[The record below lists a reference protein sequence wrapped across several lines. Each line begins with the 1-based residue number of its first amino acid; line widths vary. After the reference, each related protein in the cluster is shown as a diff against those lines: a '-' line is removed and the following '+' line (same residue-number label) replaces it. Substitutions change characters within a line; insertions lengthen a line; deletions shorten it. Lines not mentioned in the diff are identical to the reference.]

1 MEYQQAQAPFAAQL
15 SFPQVPTGPLKSAEA
30 VQSPTVDV
38 DTTMTDNDR
47 TQRAASV
54 LSGMSA
60 EDMEAA
66 ETLNSLHAST
76 WPNFKLSIRQLTLRL
91 YIEFHS
97 PPQSQR
103 LPTHIQTTSSYDD
116 REPEPL
122 LSLLTSQHPL
132 AASLINGSLSAYK
145 TTQSYIPGAYFVERN
160 VGLPLAGTIGRVTG
174 VEGGLRW
181 ALQRRE
187 GSDQTQSQRKT
198 DMVPLNESS
207 PEVDVEKGFGDRP
220 AGGRVR
226 RSSQLSFAESL
237 PAYDEAGRS
246 PPYQEQQQLVLESRE
261 RQSPPG
267 WRAQLMITTS
277 GLGIAMRDESLRSL
291 RYCLSWLTWAN
302 QRLGGAIQNLK
313 DLLHQWD
320 EGQQNGT
327 PAMRPN
333 MSASSI
339 QESESRSAALSARI
353 AALKSDVL
361 STLKQ
366 VVEIVSNYAGGAL
379 PENARN
385 LVHRHLISLPQR
397 FSLASAISSK
407 SENGSEAASSAH
419 RVMVLAQE
427 GLDMMNQVSRVVND
441 TLVSAENWCEKLGKR
456 RPEMQ
461 RQSLFLGDMKMES
474 NEQHP
479 SPDGRNGSHDVKMEM

>member
-1 MEYQQAQAPFAAQL
+1 MEYQLAHAPFAAHVP
-15 SFPQVPTGPLKSAEA
+15 FPQAPTGPLKSAEA
-30 VQSPTVDV
+30 VQSTMIDP

-47 TQRAASV
+47 AQRAVSV

-66 ETLNSLHAST
+66 ETLNSLHTSKCS
-76 WPNFKLSIRQLTLRL
+76 NLKLSSPQLTVWLE
-91 YIEFHS
+91 EFHS
-97 PPQSQR
+97 PTQSQR
-103 LPTHIQTTSSYDD
+103 PPTHLQTTSSYDD
-116 REPEPL
+116 TQPEPL
-122 LSLLTSQHPL
+122 LSLLTSQHPI

-187 GSDQTQSQRKT
+187 SSDQTQGARKSNL
-198 DMVPLNESS
+198 VVVNENSNG
-207 PEVDVEKGFGDRP
+207 VDVEKGFGDRSV
-220 AGGRVR
+220 GGHTR

-246 PPYQEQQQLVLESRE
+246 PPYQEQQLVLQSRE
-261 RQSPPG
+261 RQPPPG

-277 GLGIAMRDESLRSL
+277 GLGIAMRDESLQSL

-313 DLLHQWD
+313 DLLHRWN
-320 EGQQNGT
+320 EGQQSGT
-327 PAMRPN
+327 QTMSPHMSGSNAEERDSSPAT
-333 MSASSI
+333 
-339 QESESRSAALSARI
+339 LSALI
-353 AALKSDVL
+353 AAVKTDVL

-385 LVHRHLISLPQR
+385 LVHRHLTSLPQR
-397 FSLASAISSK
+397 FSLANAISSNA
-407 SENGSEAASSAH
+407 ENGSEAASSAH

-427 GLDMMNQVSRVVND
+427 GLDMMSQVSRVVND
-441 TLVSAENWCEKLGKR
+441 TLVSAENWCEKLGR
-456 RPEMQ
+456 RMPPAAQ
-461 RQSLFLGDMKMES
+461 AHSDMKVDE
-474 NEQHP
+474 NGEHP
-479 SPDGRNGSHDVKMEM
+479 TPDTREGAHDVKMEM